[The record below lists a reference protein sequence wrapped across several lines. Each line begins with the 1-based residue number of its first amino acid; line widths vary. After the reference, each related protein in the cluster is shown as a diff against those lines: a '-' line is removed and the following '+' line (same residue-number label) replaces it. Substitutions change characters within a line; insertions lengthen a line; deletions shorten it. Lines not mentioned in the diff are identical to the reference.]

1 MYRANRKAIS
11 KQVRV
16 GADKHSSIP
25 DDRNQ
30 VHAPETVT
38 TQTESCLPA
47 MFPYNDQQMDE
58 VTDSSSD
65 DEFNPDVS
73 LPQLTDTS
81 MDICFKSTSNLQLS
95 GCPLL
100 HSTVSSHTVHTGK
113 VHSQNLT
120 VESDT
125 HDGISQ

>member
-1 MYRANRKAIS
+1 MNAQSFSICFLGVKAKKMYRANRKAIS

-30 VHAPETVT
+30 VHEPETVT
-38 TQTESCLPA
+38 TQTESCLLA

-65 DEFNPDVS
+65 DEFNS
-73 LPQLTDTS
+73 LVCHRL
-81 MDICFKSTSNLQLS
+81 LEA
-95 GCPLL
+95 GCPELCVMSL
-100 HSTVSSHTVHTGK
+100 TEDKKGNKIWLFRCQSHV
-113 VHSQNLT
+113 
-120 VESDT
+120 
-125 HDGISQ
+125 